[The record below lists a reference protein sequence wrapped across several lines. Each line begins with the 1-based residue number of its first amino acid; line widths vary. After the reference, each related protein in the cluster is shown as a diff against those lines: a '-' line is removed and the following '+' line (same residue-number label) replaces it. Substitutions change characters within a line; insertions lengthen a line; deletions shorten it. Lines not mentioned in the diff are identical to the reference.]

1 LEEPKAVHKPPR
13 AVGKVSCEGWCGEY
27 GQEYLKRTKWQSSAW
42 DHALMPPSGGGG
54 IGSPESFVLRRE
66 RVFVKTP
73 PSAVLL

>member
-1 LEEPKAVHKPPR
+1 MEEPKAVNKTPR
-13 AVGKVSCEGWCGEY
+13 AVGKLVRVVRRVW
-27 GQEYLKRTKWQSSAW
+27 QEYLKRTKWQSSAW